1 MSPYS
6 AAVYDDS
13 DFGRSLH
20 GQVLGCLANDG
31 IRLVLHTVSCRC
43 WQSMAVVHHNSSFM
57 VEDYYYYL

>member
-31 IRLVLHTVSCRC
+31 IRLVLPCLVDAGSQWR
-43 WQSMAVVHHNSSFM
+43 
-57 VEDYYYYL
+57 